1 MNRHLPLAVLLL
13 LLCSYKLSESQ
24 SENQC
29 SRTRYILEYSQWS
42 FTLFHSNCVTP
53 KAYAREQT
61 EELARIVAETVATP
75 MEERFAR
82 LESLMDVRLAV
93 QTLQLDM
100 RRIKEALHLK

>member
-1 MNRHLPLAVLLL
+1 MELTKEYFEKHLDQ
-13 LLCSYKLSESQ
+13 KLKEQ
-24 SENQC
+24 TEE
-29 SRTRYILEYSQWS
+29 L
-42 FTLFHSNCVTP
+42 

>member
-1 MNRHLPLAVLLL
+1 MELTQEYFEKHLDQ
-13 LLCSYKLSESQ
+13 KLKEQ
-24 SENQC
+24 TKE
-29 SRTRYILEYSQWS
+29 L
-42 FTLFHSNCVTP
+42 

-61 EELARIVAETVATP
+61 EDLARIIAETVATP